1 MPIALSAQQ
10 DSNWV
15 LKLLAEVG
23 ADLERLGQSYPVEF
37 AEIATNPVDVPMQA
51 TLVILNAVAEQ
62 TGDENMGLHMAR
74 HVGLTHMGT
83 YGYLLRN
90 AQTVG
95 EFLDFSDR
103 YYSLMYKSAEIRFRH
118 LGQRSR
124 FEYRLLTRTTHSQR
138 HDIEWVLG
146 AFVHFLRQRIG
157 EDWYPDAVS
166 FTYARPAETDEL
178 QAFFGQDIAFSQ
190 RTNSFELDSALLDIR
205 INEGD
210 PELLKVLKAYADNLV
225 SDIKGSDALYHRVRL
240 LTMQG
245 FKEKDFNLQVL
256 ASRLGMS
263 ESTLRRRLAEYHIS
277 FRTIREE
284 IIESLARQYLTETS
298 LPVST
303 IALELG
309 YSESAAFNH
318 AFRRMTGQSPLACR
332 RHGQQM
338 QR

>member
-1 MPIALSAQQ
+1 MAQP

-15 LKLLAEVG
+15 LKLLVEVG
-23 ADLERLGQSYPVEF
+23 ADLERLGQTYPIEF
-37 AEIATNPVDVPMQA
+37 AEFATNPVDVPMQA

-62 TGDENMGLHMAR
+62 TGDDNMGLHMAR
-74 HVGLTHMGT
+74 HVGLTNMGT

-103 YYSLMYKSAEIRFRH
+103 YYNLMYKAAAIRIRH

-124 FEYRLLTRTTHSQR
+124 FEYRLLTRTTQAQR
-138 HDIEWVLG
+138 HDIDWVLG

-157 EDWYPDAVS
+157 KDWTPHAVS
-166 FTYARPAETDEL
+166 FTYARPAETAEL
-178 QAFFGQDIAFSQ
+178 QALFGQDIAFSQ
-190 RTNSFELDSALLDIR
+190 RSNSFELDSALLDIR

-225 SDIKGSDALYHRVRL
+225 SDIQGSDALYHRVRL

-245 FKEKDFNLQVL
+245 FKEQGFNLQVL

-263 ESTLRRRLAEYHIS
+263 ESTLRRRLAEYQIS

-332 RHGQQM
+332 RHGQQLH
-338 QR
+338 RLD